1 MLICILVVLID
12 NILHERVT
20 GMIYAVS
27 CFANGIAEFYNQYT
41 KINRERVMAKN
52 ILLVDDSSTMRKII
66 GRSLRQAGID
76 FDNVFE
82 AADGVEAL
90 EVLETETVD
99 LVLSDI
105 NMPNMD
111 GIAFLREKSTRESIK
126 NIPVFMISTET
137 GDDII
142 GEAKSL
148 GALGAIKK
156 PFTPDKINEI
166 LGPLL

>member
-1 MLICILVVLID
+1 MTLAI
-12 NILHERVT
+12 NIQEKKM
-20 GMIYAVS
+20 G
-27 CFANGIAEFYNQYT
+27 
-41 KINRERVMAKN
+41 KN
-52 ILLVDDSSTMRKII
+52 VLLVDDSSTMRKII

-76 FDNVFE
+76 FENIYE
-82 AADGVEAL
+82 AADGLEAL
-90 EVLETETVD
+90 EILESKKVD
-99 LVLSDI
+99 IILSDI

-111 GIAFLREKSTRESIK
+111 GIAFLREKANRPAIK
-126 NIPVFMISTET
+126 NIPVLMISTET

-156 PFTPDKINEI
+156 PFTPDKVNEI